1 MNLNDLK
8 NWMWIEVC
16 EGNSGIE
23 MSDEYKELVSDI
35 GDEDVNGGLFVYYYY
50 IILDKLVKNKLIE
63 FEGGD
68 YDWVLSYLDEYDE
81 GINFDK
87 YVNDYYKLL
96 VEK

>member
-16 EGNSGIE
+16 GGNSGIE

-50 IILDKLVKNKLIE
+50 IILDKLVKGKLIE

-68 YDWVLSYLDEYDE
+68 YDWILSYLDEYNE
-81 GINFDK
+81 GINFDN
-87 YVNDYYKLL
+87 YINDYYKLL

>member
-35 GDEDVNGGLFVYYYY
+35 GDENVNGGLFIWYFYL
-50 IILDKLVKNKLIE
+50 ILGRLIKDKLIE
-63 FEGGD
+63 FCGGD
-68 YDWVLSYLDEYDE
+68 FDWILSYLDEYNE
-81 GINFDK
+81 GINFDN
-87 YVNDYYKLL
+87 YINDYYKLL